1 MDFSVTFLILTL
13 LGLIN
18 AGHLAYTRIR
28 HKPLVC
34 PMDHDCT
41 LVTESRWSKMFG
53 VRNEYLCTLYF
64 IVMLLGALILL
75 ISPATIPQL
84 GIILFVVSLFGALYS
99 IFLIYLQAFVI
110 KNYCFY
116 CIVSAVISIILF
128 LNGLMIR

>member
-1 MDFSVTFLILTL
+1 
-13 LGLIN
+13 
-18 AGHLAYTRIR
+18 
-28 HKPLVC
+28 
-34 PMDHDCT
+34 
-41 LVTESRWSKMFG
+41 MFG
-53 VRNEYLCTLYF
+53 VRNEYLGTLYF